1 MKMNFINRIT
11 NIDEF
16 DKMNDER
23 YDVDEIQ

>member
-1 MKMNFINRIT
+1 MKMNLINRIT